1 MNKAILLITF
11 IFSFLSLFS
20 QEDAAVNHT
29 DSRGLEQ
36 GLWKYYKY
44 DTLVFENLRTNKFDT
59 VVRKKLW
66 KKGEYVDG
74 KKHGIW
80 KIYTYNLRKKRPEN
94 RLVVGDLLYEVLLKN
109 GVMNGPLKVYQK
121 DGLKCLTM
129 VDNGTI
135 SGVFVQFHPNGEM
148 KYKGNIDQS
157 KQFFDGTEFYETG
170 AKYRDRKFNV
180 DIIINQSID
189 IDRVR
194 RELSSSK

>member
-1 MNKAILLITF
+1 MNKTILVLTL

-29 DSRGLEQ
+29 DSRGLKQ

-44 DTLVFENLRTNKFDT
+44 DTLVFENLRTYKQDT

-66 KKGEYVDG
+66 KKGKYVDG
-74 KKHGIW
+74 KKNGIW
-80 KIYTYNLRKKRPEN
+80 KVYSYNLRKKRPEN
-94 RLVVGDLLYEVLLKN
+94 MLVVGDLLYEVVLKN

-129 VDNGTI
+129 VRNGTI
-135 SGVFVQFHPNGEM
+135 SGLFVQFHPNGEM
-148 KYKGNIDQS
+148 KYKGQIDQS

-170 AKYRDRKFNV
+170 AKNRDRKFNT

-194 RELSSSK
+194 RELEASE

>member
-1 MNKAILLITF
+1 MNKTILLITF
-11 IFSFLSLFS
+11 IFSLFSLFA
-20 QEDAAVNHT
+20 QEDDALNRT
-29 DSRGLEQ
+29 DSRGLKQ
-36 GLWKYYKY
+36 GVWKYYKY
-44 DTLVFENLRTNKFDT
+44 DTLVFENLRTNNFDT

-66 KKGEYVDG
+66 KTGEYVDD

-80 KIYTYNLRKKRPEN
+80 KVYTYNLRKKRPEN
-94 RLVVGDLLYEVLLKN
+94 KLVVGDLLYEVLLKN
-109 GVMNGPLKVYQK
+109 GVMNGPLKVYQR
-121 DGLKCLTM
+121 DGIKCLTM
-129 VDNGTI
+129 VINDAV

-170 AKYRDRKFNV
+170 AKYRDRKFNT

-194 RELSSSK
+194 RELSASE

>member
-1 MNKAILLITF
+1 MHKTILFITLV
-11 IFSFLSLFS
+11 FSSLALFS
-20 QEDAAVNHT
+20 QEDATVNHT
-29 DSRGLEQ
+29 DPRGLKQ

-44 DTLVFENLRTNKFDT
+44 DTLVFENLRTDRFDT

-66 KKGEYVDG
+66 KTGDYVDG

-94 RLVVGDLLYEVLLKN
+94 KLVIGDLLYEVVLKN
-109 GVMNGPLKVYQK
+109 GEMNGPLKVYQK

-129 VDNGTI
+129 VHNDTINGL
-135 SGVFVQFHPNGEM
+135 FVQFHPNGEM
-148 KYKGNIDQS
+148 KYKGKIDQS
-157 KQFFDGTEFYETG
+157 KQFFSGTEFYETG
-170 AKYRDRKFNV
+170 AKYRDRKFNT

-194 RELSSSK
+194 RELGLSF